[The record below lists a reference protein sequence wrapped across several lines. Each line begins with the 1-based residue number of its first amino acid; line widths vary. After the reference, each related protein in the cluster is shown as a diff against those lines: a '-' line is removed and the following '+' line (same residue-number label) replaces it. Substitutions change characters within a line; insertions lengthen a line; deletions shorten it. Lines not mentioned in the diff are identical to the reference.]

1 MNSFD
6 ATRMYA
12 NARRSITCTR
22 AHVHRQ
28 SGVTDITARDLVLE
42 INTHLLY
49 NITEV
54 QNLVATSALATLVH
68 FAATRFLL
76 FGNVHASFLFISTHA
91 VPVQLFKVT
100 PLCPLP
106 ICNCAAVHVLSEV
119 DEGISMK
126 KKFKWK
132 HRLQMKI
139 ERM

>member
-1 MNSFD
+1 MERMNSFD

-54 QNLVATSALATLVH
+54 QNLMATSALATLVH

-100 PLCPLP
+100 DLWSK
-106 ICNCAAVHVLSEV
+106 LS
-119 DEGISMK
+119 K
-126 KKFKWK
+126 K
-132 HRLQMKI
+132 
-139 ERM
+139 

>member
-1 MNSFD
+1 MERMNSFD

-12 NARRSITCTR
+12 NARRSITCTK

-54 QNLVATSALATLVH
+54 QNLMATSALATLVH

-91 VPVQLFKVT
+91 VPVQLFKVQEI
-100 PLCPLP
+100 LARFS
-106 ICNCAAVHVLSEV
+106 ISIYFKSSAVFALDRMIVLV
-119 DEGISMK
+119 LVLVKQLLI
-126 KKFKWK
+126 
-132 HRLQMKI
+132 
-139 ERM
+139 

>member
-1 MNSFD
+1 MQLV
-6 ATRMYA
+6 YA

-91 VPVQLFKVT
+91 VPVQLFKVFYAGDSWA
-100 PLCPLP
+100 
-106 ICNCAAVHVLSEV
+106 NDSA
-119 DEGISMK
+119 
-126 KKFKWK
+126 FKPNDMNK
-132 HRLQMKI
+132 DITYL
-139 ERM
+139 